1 MTKIR
6 KLEKIRRLARISF
19 AIIFSILLASVFIL
33 FLVISRIISFQ
44 PFSTIVIFNLKDDNI
59 TVQDNIVRIFDIFVE
74 DTNVERK
81 YEVKS
86 SSGADIYTKTIPDYL
101 SPSINIFINS
111 DLQYCF
117 FKADVTSFYYDT
129 ETLDNVL
136 DMVETFSSQGN
147 SISLKRDESS
157 FKYIYPGRYLQSDI
171 PSTLLGK
178 RLIGIYPI
186 LCESLNDSETQREI
200 VLFYRDFSSI
210 EQREYF
216 NSQLDPIK
224 QELI

>member
-1 MTKIR
+1 MTK
-6 KLEKIRRLARISF
+6 KPKFQKIRRLARISF
-19 AIIFSILLASVFIL
+19 AIIFSILLAAVFIT
-33 FLVISRIISFQ
+33 FLVVSRIISFQ
-44 PFSTIVIFNLKDDNI
+44 PYSVIVVFNLKDDNI

-74 DTNVERK
+74 ESNVERK
-81 YEVKS
+81 YGVKS
-86 SSGADIYTKTIPDYL
+86 SLGTDLYTKTIPDYL

-111 DLQYCF
+111 DLEYCF

-136 DMVETFSSQGN
+136 TMVETFSTFDN
-147 SISLKRDESS
+147 SISLKKDEGI
-157 FKYIYPGRYLQSDI
+157 FKYIYPGRYSQSEV

-186 LCESLNDSETQREI
+186 QCESLNDPSTQRDL

-210 EQREYF
+210 EQRDYF

-224 QELI
+224 EELV